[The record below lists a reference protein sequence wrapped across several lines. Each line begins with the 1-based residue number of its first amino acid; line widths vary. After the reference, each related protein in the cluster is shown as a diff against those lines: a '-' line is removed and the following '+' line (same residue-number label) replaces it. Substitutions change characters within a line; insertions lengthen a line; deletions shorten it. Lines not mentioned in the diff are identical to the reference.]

1 MQRYRVPQREMD
13 RRGGDRSEPL
23 HTPAMAGG
31 LFAIDRDYFY
41 EVILPENISRLYI
54 WQVTKSGWVL
64 RRGDGHLGR
73 WEPGNELQSL
83 AVWWHPW
90 DHPMLSCW
98 SRLQVELSSTALLAM
113 SAWIFRDK
121 SPYTFPGGVAKIVN
135 KNAARV
141 AEVIIRSGCFD
152 YSWDHFA
159 GVDGRVARLLLQHES
174 WSTKCWYW
182 GSHSK
187 ENSEGGPQ
195 V

>member
-1 MQRYRVPQREMD
+1 MRW
-13 RRGGDRSEPL
+13 SCW
-23 HTPAMAGG
+23 
-31 LFAIDRDYFY
+31 
-41 EVILPENISRLYI
+41 NISKLYI
-54 WQVTKSGWVL
+54 WHITKSGWVL

-141 AEVIIRSGCFD
+141 AEVIIRSG
-152 YSWDHFA
+152 YSDHYWFLILQVWMDEWRDFYYSMNPGA
-159 GVDGRVARLLLQHES
+159 RNVDIGDLTPRKTLREDL
-174 WSTKCWYW
+174 KCKSFRW
-182 GSHSK
+182 GSEILQAGASSMCILNPRFWIWK
-187 ENSEGGPQ
+187 LE
-195 V
+195 